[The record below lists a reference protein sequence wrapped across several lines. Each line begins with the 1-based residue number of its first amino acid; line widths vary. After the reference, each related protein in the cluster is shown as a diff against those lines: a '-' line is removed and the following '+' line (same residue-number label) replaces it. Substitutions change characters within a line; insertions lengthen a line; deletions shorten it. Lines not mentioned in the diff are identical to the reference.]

1 MSKELERFI
10 ENLKHLTSEQLLS
23 VSESIDLKYE
33 CLMDAYEESK
43 DDVITVLVIHNELEK
58 NHMEREA
65 VNAEMARRANRLMSA
80 IFNYKDGE

>member
-1 MSKELERFI
+1 MNKELEMFI
-10 ENLKHLTSEQLLS
+10 ENLRGLTSEQLLG

-33 CLMDAYEESK
+33 CLMDMYEESK
-43 DDVITVLVIHNELEK
+43 EDVITVLVIHDALEK

-80 IFNYKDGE
+80 IFDYKDGE